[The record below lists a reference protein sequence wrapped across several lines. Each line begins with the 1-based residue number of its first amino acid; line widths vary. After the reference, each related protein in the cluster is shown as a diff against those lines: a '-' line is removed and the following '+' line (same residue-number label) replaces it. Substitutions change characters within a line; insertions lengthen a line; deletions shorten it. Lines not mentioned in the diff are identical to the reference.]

1 MDTLTLYFDRNFG
14 KRIPYALSRMRPP
27 VEIRWHDGERFPPD
41 MPDDEWLSIAGA
53 KNWIVLTQDLKFHLI
68 EHEIEAVKQ
77 HAVGCFYFPS
87 SNYGLWE
94 TLCAFLRF
102 HSRVIEKASEHP
114 GPYIYE
120 FKGTGKLETIF
131 PPQ

>member
-1 MDTLTLYFDRNFG
+1 
-14 KRIPYALSRMRPP
+14 
-27 VEIRWHDGERFPPD
+27 

-53 KNWIVLTQDLKFHLI
+53 NNWIVLTQDLKFHLI
-68 EHEIEAVKQ
+68 EHEIAAVQQ

-94 TLCAFLRF
+94 TLCSFLKF
-102 HSRVIEKASEHP
+102 HKRVIEKASEKN

-120 FKGTGKLETIF
+120 FKGTGKLETIVA
-131 PPQ
+131 PPGG